1 MAVFHQL
8 VSSQYFDKRLHVY
21 QVNVTISIQIRF
33 TLKTT
38 RIQQINERLDIQKI
52 NRAAAIDISGQTN
65 FNID

>member
-38 RIQQINERLDIQKI
+38 SAFQAEADVNEDGVVDLSDVGPFIEI
-52 NRAAAIDISGQTN
+52 LTT
-65 FNID
+65 